1 MEPGDTGMTPVRV
14 VLDTNCLV
22 SALIFSHGKAGQLRA
37 AWQRG
42 DIIPLVCRES
52 ITELIRV
59 LGYPKFKLDQEDIQ
73 SLLADILPWTETVA
87 INNRHNAVE
96 LLSDKDDA
104 VFIHLAQASGAAFLV
119 SGDKHLLELRGI
131 YPELHIVSLVEFIE
145 QVGIDS

>member
-1 MEPGDTGMTPVRV
+1 MTPVRV

-42 DIIPLVCRES
+42 DIVPIVCRKTV
-52 ITELIRV
+52 TELIRV
-59 LGYPKFKLDQEDIQ
+59 LGYPKFKLEQEDIEK
-73 SLLADILPWTETVA
+73 LLADILPWAETVA
-87 INNRHNAVE
+87 INNRHNVAE
-96 LLSDKDDA
+96 LLRDKDDA

-131 YPELHIVSLVEFIE
+131 YPELHVVSLVEFME
-145 QVGIDS
+145 RVGITS

>member
-1 MEPGDTGMTPVRV
+1 MTPVRV

-59 LGYPKFKLDQEDIQ
+59 VGYPKSKLDQEDIE
-73 SLLADILPWTETVA
+73 SLLADILPWTETVEK
-87 INNRHNAVE
+87 NASHDTIE
-96 LLSDKDDA
+96 SLRDEDDA
-104 VFIHLAQASGAAFLV
+104 VFIRLAQATGATFLV
-119 SGDKHLLELRGI
+119 SGDKHLLELRDTF
-131 YPELHIVSLVEFIE
+131 PELHIVSLAEFIE
-145 QVGIDS
+145 QTGIDS

>member
-1 MEPGDTGMTPVRV
+1 MTPVRV

-59 LGYPKFKLDQEDIQ
+59 LGYPKFKLDQEDIE
-73 SLLADILPWTETVA
+73 SLLADILPWTETVEMNASHDA
-87 INNRHNAVE
+87 IESLRDE
-96 LLSDKDDA
+96 DDA
-104 VFIHLAQASGAAFLV
+104 VFIRLAQATGATFLV
-119 SGDKHLLELRGI
+119 SGDKHLLELRDTF
-131 YPELHIVSLVEFIE
+131 PELHIVSLAEFME
-145 QVGIDS
+145 QTGIDR

>member
-1 MEPGDTGMTPVRV
+1 MTPVRG

-59 LGYPKFKLDQEDIQ
+59 LGYQKFKLDQEDIE
-73 SLLADILPWTETVA
+73 SLLADILPWTETVEMNTSSDA
-87 INNRHNAVE
+87 IESLRDE
-96 LLSDKDDA
+96 DDA
-104 VFIHLAQASGAAFLV
+104 VFIRLAQATGATFLV
-119 SGDKHLLELRGI
+119 SGDKHLLELRDTF
-131 YPELHIVSLVEFIE
+131 PQLRIVSLAEFME
-145 QVGIDS
+145 QIGIDS

>member
-1 MEPGDTGMTPVRV
+1 MTPVRV

-59 LGYPKFKLDQEDIQ
+59 LGYPKFKLDQEDIE
-73 SLLADILPWTETVA
+73 SLLADILPWTETVE
-87 INNRHNAVE
+87 INTSHNAIE
-96 LLSDKDDA
+96 SLRDEDDA
-104 VFIHLAQASGAAFLV
+104 VFIRLAQATGATFLV
-119 SGDKHLLELRGI
+119 SGDKHLLELRDTF
-131 YPELHIVSLVEFIE
+131 PELHIVSLAEFIE
-145 QVGIDS
+145 QTGIDS

>member
-1 MEPGDTGMTPVRV
+1 MTPVRV

-59 LGYPKFKLDQEDIQ
+59 VGYPKFKLDQEDIE
-73 SLLADILPWTETVA
+73 SLLADILPWTETVEK
-87 INNRHNAVE
+87 NASHDTIE
-96 LLSDKDDA
+96 SLRDEDDA
-104 VFIHLAQASGAAFLV
+104 VFIRLAQATGATFLV
-119 SGDKHLLELRGI
+119 SGDKHLLELRDTF
-131 YPELHIVSLVEFIE
+131 PELHIVSLAEFIE
-145 QVGIDS
+145 QTGIDS

>member
-1 MEPGDTGMTPVRV
+1 MTPVRV

-59 LGYPKFKLDQEDIQ
+59 FGYQKFKLDQEDIE
-73 SLLADILPWTETVA
+73 SLLADILPWTETVEMNANHDA
-87 INNRHNAVE
+87 IESLRDE
-96 LLSDKDDA
+96 DDA
-104 VFIHLAQASGAAFLV
+104 VFIRLAQATGATFLV
-119 SGDKHLLELRGI
+119 SGDKHLLELRDTF
-131 YPELHIVSLVEFIE
+131 PELHIVSLAEFME
-145 QVGIDS
+145 QTGIDS

>member
-1 MEPGDTGMTPVRV
+1 MTPVRV

-59 LGYPKFKLDQEDIQ
+59 LGYQKFKLDQEDIE
-73 SLLADILPWTETVA
+73 SLLADILPWTETVEMNASHDA
-87 INNRHNAVE
+87 IESLRDE
-96 LLSDKDDA
+96 DDA
-104 VFIHLAQASGAAFLV
+104 TGATFLV
-119 SGDKHLLELRGI
+119 SGDKHLLELRDTF
-131 YPELHIVSLVEFIE
+131 PELHIV
-145 QVGIDS
+145 

>member
-1 MEPGDTGMTPVRV
+1 MTPVRV

-59 LGYPKFKLDQEDIQ
+59 LGYPKFKLDQEDIE
-73 SLLADILPWTETVA
+73 SLLADILPWTETVEMNTNYDA
-87 INNRHNAVE
+87 IESLR
-96 LLSDKDDA
+96 DKDDA
-104 VFIHLAQASGAAFLV
+104 VFIRLSQATGAAFLI
-119 SGDKHLLELRGI
+119 SGDKHLLELRDTF
-131 YPELHIVSLVEFIE
+131 PELHIFSLAEFME
-145 QVGIDS
+145 RVGIDS

>member
-1 MEPGDTGMTPVRV
+1 MTPVRV

-59 LGYPKFKLDQEDIQ
+59 LGYPKFKLDQEDIE
-73 SLLADILPWTETVA
+73 SLLADILPWTETVEMNTSHDA
-87 INNRHNAVE
+87 IESLRDE
-96 LLSDKDDA
+96 DDA
-104 VFIHLAQASGAAFLV
+104 VFIRLAQATGATFLV
-119 SGDKHLLELRGI
+119 SGDKHLLELRDTF
-131 YPELHIVSLVEFIE
+131 PELHIVSLAEFME
-145 QVGIDS
+145 QTGIDS

>member
-1 MEPGDTGMTPVRV
+1 MTPIRV

-59 LGYPKFKLDQEDIQ
+59 LAYPKFKLEQEDIE
-73 SLLADILPWTETVA
+73 SLLADILPWTETVEMSTSYDA
-87 INNRHNAVE
+87 ITSLR
-96 LLSDKDDA
+96 DKDDA
-104 VFIHLAQASGAAFLV
+104 VFIRLSQAAGAAFLI
-119 SGDKHLLELRGI
+119 SGDKHLLELRDTF
-131 YPELHIVSLVEFIE
+131 PELHIVSLAEFIRKR
-145 QVGIDS
+145 

>member
-1 MEPGDTGMTPVRV
+1 MTPVRV

-59 LGYPKFKLDQEDIQ
+59 LGYPKFKLDQEDIE
-73 SLLADILPWTETVA
+73 SLLADILPWTETVEMNTSHDA
-87 INNRHNAVE
+87 IESLRDE
-96 LLSDKDDA
+96 DDA
-104 VFIHLAQASGAAFLV
+104 VFIRLAQATGATFLV
-119 SGDKHLLELRGI
+119 SGDKHLLELRDTF
-131 YPELHIVSLVEFIE
+131 PELHIVSLAEFIE
-145 QVGIDS
+145 QTGIDS

>member
-1 MEPGDTGMTPVRV
+1 MTPVRV

-59 LGYPKFKLDQEDIQ
+59 FGYPKFKLDQEDIE
-73 SLLADILPWTETVA
+73 SLLADMLPWTETVEMNTCHDA
-87 INNRHNAVE
+87 IESLRDE
-96 LLSDKDDA
+96 DDA
-104 VFIHLAQASGAAFLV
+104 VFIRLAQATGATFLV
-119 SGDKHLLELRGI
+119 SGDEHLLELRDTF
-131 YPELHIVSLVEFIE
+131 PELHIVSLAEFME
-145 QVGIDS
+145 QVGMDN

>member
-1 MEPGDTGMTPVRV
+1 MTPVRV

-59 LGYPKFKLDQEDIQ
+59 LGYPKFKLDQEDIE
-73 SLLADILPWTETVA
+73 SLLADILPWTEIVEMNTSHDA
-87 INNRHNAVE
+87 IESLRDE
-96 LLSDKDDA
+96 DDA
-104 VFIHLAQASGAAFLV
+104 VFIRLAQATGATFLV
-119 SGDKHLLELRGI
+119 SGDKHLLELRDTF
-131 YPELHIVSLVEFIE
+131 PELHIVSLAEFME
-145 QVGIDS
+145 QTGIDS

>member
-1 MEPGDTGMTPVRV
+1 MTPVRV

-59 LGYPKFKLDQEDIQ
+59 LGYQKFKLDQEDIE
-73 SLLADILPWTETVA
+73 SLLADILPWTETVEMNTSSDA
-87 INNRHNAVE
+87 IESLRDE
-96 LLSDKDDA
+96 DDA
-104 VFIHLAQASGAAFLV
+104 VFIRLAQATGATFLV
-119 SGDKHLLELRGI
+119 SGDKHLLELRDTF
-131 YPELHIVSLVEFIE
+131 PQLHIVSLAEFME
-145 QVGIDS
+145 QIGIDS